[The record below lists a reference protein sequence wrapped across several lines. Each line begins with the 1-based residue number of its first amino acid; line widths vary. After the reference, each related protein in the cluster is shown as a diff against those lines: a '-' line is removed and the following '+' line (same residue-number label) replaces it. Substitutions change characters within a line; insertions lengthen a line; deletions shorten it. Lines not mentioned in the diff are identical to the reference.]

1 MKQQF
6 SISTIRKPDAYSV
19 GVSLPDSIALWD
31 QSRFL
36 EKTSGSDELGHDL
49 ALNLTVDDSTSACI
63 VKQETAGFQPG
74 EMEWTIV
81 LFCHYLV
88 ERIPEE
94 GLIELAESLAS
105 IYSFYQ
111 NRSLPT
117 QSLLPRATR
126 VNAVVRETME
136 PPPFELELSEG

>member
-1 MKQQF
+1 M
-6 SISTIRKPDAYSV
+6 
-19 GVSLPDSIALWD
+19 LWD

-36 EKTSGSDELGHDL
+36 EKTSGDDELGNDL
-49 ALNLTVDDSTSACI
+49 ALNLITDDSTSACI
-63 VKQETAGFQPG
+63 VRQEIAGFQPDD
-74 EMEWTIV
+74 MEWALL

-88 ERIPEE
+88 DRIPEE

-105 IYSFYQ
+105 IYTFYQ
-111 NRSLPT
+111 NRGLPS